1 MERQP
6 DLLPGGPMMPLEAP
20 PALLFAS
27 SSPRPLFWSAP
38 SEIRASIEKD
48 WDDDEDLDDEDWDDD
63 EDLDDEDWDDDED
76 LDDEDWDDDED
87 LDDEDWDDDE
97 DLDDEDEIALE
108 SRFSRLINDDDLPR
122 VPRRFRDEDE
132 AMSSRKSKPQR
143 LTSFRYLDP
152 DADSDEDLDDD

>member
-38 SEIRASIEKD
+38 SEIRASIEK
-48 WDDDEDLDDEDWDDD
+48 
-63 EDLDDEDWDDDED
+63 
-76 LDDEDWDDDED
+76 DWDDDED